1 MSEKFAAELTAIR
14 ALLELVSLDLARLEK
29 VTMAGLTAVADDE
42 GKIHELGL
50 DLTDTVKGIG
60 ELVDKYNSNVIGTIK
75 M

>member
-1 MSEKFAAELTAIR
+1 MDAKFATKLTAIQ

-42 GKIHELGL
+42 CKIKELGL
-50 DLTDTVKGIG
+50 DLADTVNGIG
-60 ELVDKYNSNVIGTIK
+60 ELVDKYHSNVIGTIK